1 MPSSSTTG
9 TGVAAPGIHTQKTT
23 SGWHNQQNGIVLSRH
38 KGKPRAVATGRRL
51 AKRLATQLTV
61 HGRDG
66 SVLTTASYVTPT
78 SPTAQ

>member
-9 TGVAAPGIHTQKTT
+9 TGAAGSGIHTQKATN
-23 SGWHNQQNGIVLSRH
+23 GWHNQQNGIVLSRH
-38 KGKPRAVATGRRL
+38 RGKPRAVATGRRL

-78 SPTAQ
+78 SPAAQ